1 MKIDNAKFKQ
11 KVIPGDILI
20 FKLNLISPIRRGLCH
35 MRGLGFV
42 NDKIV
47 VEADLLAQIAPKK

>member
-1 MKIDNAKFKQ
+1 
-11 KVIPGDILI
+11 
-20 FKLNLISPIRRGLCH
+20 

-47 VEADLLAQIAPKK
+47 VEADLLAQIAPKIKLCINL